1 MVWNLWT
8 CVSYTQKEGEL
19 KSVGS
24 SWPPSEVV
32 VPPPNFSSRF
42 LKAFWFFKICTARA
56 TFSVNKNEKCRN
68 SVSKLYWGWEG

>member
-1 MVWNLWT
+1 MVWNLQT

-32 VPPPNFSSRF
+32 APPPNFSSRF

-56 TFSVNKNEKCRN
+56 TFSVK
-68 SVSKLYWGWEG
+68 

>member
-1 MVWNLWT
+1 MMVWNLRT

-32 VPPPNFSSRF
+32 VPPPNFFTF
-42 LKAFWFFKICTARA
+42 LKGILVF
-56 TFSVNKNEKCRN
+56 
-68 SVSKLYWGWEG
+68 

>member
-1 MVWNLWT
+1 MGLPGFDSERTSEALPPLNPEFLRGGMMVWNLWT

-32 VPPPNFSSRF
+32 APPPQLFFTF
-42 LKAFWFFKICTARA
+42 LKGILVF
-56 TFSVNKNEKCRN
+56 
-68 SVSKLYWGWEG
+68 